1 MALPFSVQR
10 TIILAPHP
18 DDDVIAAGGL
28 IQRALASRGE
38 LRIIF
43 ITDGENNPW
52 PQRFTERKFFLASGD
67 RAAWGAMRRRE
78 ALCSLSRLGVAERS
92 AIFLAFPD
100 QGMAKLARRRD
111 MRLHDTLR
119 AIIAEFQP
127 TLIISP
133 STYDLHSDHRAIA
146 YYAHASARDVPITTY
161 VVHGRGPADRLACSI
176 ELADCEQQR
185 KRDAIA
191 CHVSQLAL
199 SRDRFL
205 SYARTTESFYS
216 AEFDVVRVE
225 SVMREWMNSFRH
237 SMRVMFVNYPTGGGS
252 GVQPAADVQ
261 DSAGDVPGLL

>member
-1 MALPFSVQR
+1 
-10 TIILAPHP
+10 
-18 DDDVIAAGGL
+18 L
-28 IQRALASRGE
+28 IQRVVASRGE

-78 ALCSLSRLGVAERS
+78 ALCSLSRLGVGERS

-100 QGMAKLARRRD
+100 QGMAKLARRGD
-111 MRLHDTLR
+111 MRLRDTLH
-119 AIIAEFQP
+119 AIIADFHP
-127 TLIISP
+127 TLIVSP
-133 STYDLHSDHRAIA
+133 STYDLHSDHRAIS
-146 YYAHASARDVPITTY
+146 YYAHAAAPEAAMTTY
-161 VVHGRGPADRLACSI
+161 VVHGQGLAERLACRI
-176 ELADCEQQR
+176 ELPDCEQQR

-205 SYARTTESFYS
+205 SHARTSESFYS

-237 SMRVMFVNYPTGGGS
+237 SISVLFGSYPAAGAS
-252 GVQPAADVQ
+252 GVQPEADVQ
-261 DSAGDVPGLL
+261 DGAQGSLRA